1 MCTLISSTKR
11 ITVSLICLLFSLH
24 VNAKS
29 NTEQAGDLLQY
40 AIPLISFSSTLLI
53 EDNEQEHYTGSIA
66 FIKSAFTAQL
76 SALALKKSINA
87 QRPNGECCDSFPSG
101 HTTLAFMGASFIQFR
116 YGLKYAIPAYVAASY
131 VGYSRVHTN
140 KHYTRDVVAGAV
152 VGVLSSYIFTEKYHG
167 VAITPYAYNKEF
179 GIQIN
184 ADF

>member
-1 MCTLISSTKR
+1 MSTLISSTK
-11 ITVSLICLLFSLH
+11 IIAFSLICLLFSLQA
-24 VNAKS
+24 NAKS

-40 AIPLISFSSTLLI
+40 AIPLISFSSTLLL
-53 EDNEQEHYTGSIA
+53 EDNEQEHYAGSIA

-116 YGLKYAIPAYVAASY
+116 YGWKYAIPAYAAASY

-140 KHYTRDVVAGAV
+140 QHYTRDVVAGAV

-167 VAITPYAYNKEF
+167 FAITPYAFNQQFGVQFSREF
-179 GIQIN
+179 
-184 ADF
+184 